1 LSYSKENLVFY
12 FDTAYSNSARTL
24 QHRETQSHRN
34 INTLYRI
41 KQRTNKVYRHMTNN
55 TKIYSIFNWKTV
67 ALNYTAENGVN
78 GVLIQYY

>member
-1 LSYSKENLVFY
+1 LTLPIAIEQGLCRIEKLNL
-12 FDTAYSNSARTL
+12 
-24 QHRETQSHRN
+24 RN

-67 ALNYTAENGVN
+67 ALNKTAENGFN